1 MPRVVI
7 FLSWLTADRLLVE
20 GRAWKLGGIK
30 PSSTVQSV
38 KAFIQAS
45 TRMPIS
51 QQRLIFAGRQLEN
64 PITLAE
70 YNITHN
76 SVLNCVI
83 RLVGGK
89 PAIYLLSPQAIN
101 KVSVSVEL
109 SREWDFAV
117 IYPLADKS
125 QNSKFS
131 TSKVTWNVS
140 VDSTGI
146 LREASGRE
154 YSYLFWEAET
164 QPATPMIDDEM
175 YNRFNAARPIL
186 TSSNSVVLPFHDFIG
201 YLEMTLERLQL
212 TVSMRTDFMTY
223 WMPNFLHIR
232 DQGLDI
238 AVTFVEQ
245 SMFNKAAR
253 LSITPQPST
262 VARVFML
269 FGAVDTT
276 DRDENDSEWRNLRL
290 DLKEA
295 NDIDWA
301 MRIGLDVKGLKDQR
315 AFRAMEW
322 GGMEVYDV

>member
-1 MPRVVI
+1 MSTISKAEPGN
-7 FLSWLTADRLLVE
+7 LAGSSHRLPCATYL
-20 GRAWKLGGIK
+20 RR
-30 PSSTVQSV
+30 STTG
-38 KAFIQAS
+38 K
-45 TRMPIS
+45 
-51 QQRLIFAGRQLEN
+51 

-70 YNITHN
+70 SNITHN
-76 SVLNCVI
+76 SVLKCVI

-109 SREWDFAV
+109 SREWDFTV

-125 QNSKFS
+125 QSSKFS
-131 TSKVTWNVS
+131 ASKVTWNVS

-175 YNRFNAARPIL
+175 YNRFNAARPLL

-223 WMPNFLHIR
+223 WMPKFLHIR

-262 VARVFML
+262 VARGFML
-269 FGAVDTT
+269 FGAVDNTE
-276 DRDENDSEWRNLRL
+276 RDENDSEWRNLRI

-295 NDIDWA
+295 NDID
-301 MRIGLDVKGLKDQR
+301 
-315 AFRAMEW
+315 
-322 GGMEVYDV
+322 